1 MRLKKL
7 DIRFTDACIYIDK
20 HIREPGQEEI
30 CFEYIYHIY
39 HTLAARQ
46 KFFHNPK
53 DYSEYSFYSA
63 TQLFLRYQKEKTNPD
78 LKPVKS
84 VLNYAKRTLYPFK
97 VNYQKANFTEVFRK
111 ESLKGSLPE
120 GVLKIMSSPI
130 RSINN
135 SMLQVDYWYCLGQ
148 IKYTIKKI
156 LEESPYKSDK
166 VEIHNIYLSCCLTL
180 LKMITLS
187 YKNGNRIQ
195 YKVSRVLPT
204 DDVIEQAYADES
216 QEDVVLFHLDPSM
229 YNYILLLVTK
239 IKKLMAEDL
248 SYLIG
253 SYDLSD
259 EDIQLIL
266 SDPIKEVYED
276 INESEQQ

>member
-1 MRLKKL
+1 
-7 DIRFTDACIYIDK
+7 
-20 HIREPGQEEI
+20 
-30 CFEYIYHIY
+30 
-39 HTLAARQ
+39 
-46 KFFHNPK
+46 
-53 DYSEYSFYSA
+53 
-63 TQLFLRYQKEKTNPD
+63 
-78 LKPVKS
+78 
-84 VLNYAKRTLYPFK
+84 
-97 VNYQKANFTEVFRK
+97 
-111 ESLKGSLPE
+111 
-120 GVLKIMSSPI
+120 
-130 RSINN
+130 
-135 SMLQVDYWYCLGQ
+135 
-148 IKYTIKKI
+148 
-156 LEESPYKSDK
+156 
-166 VEIHNIYLSCCLTL
+166 
-180 LKMITLS
+180 MITLS